1 MKKSDTSSFAMYESV
16 NVASKPEQNN
26 VVANS
31 NAILSFRYIPIVFVQ
46 LLKQTKRNV
55 AGPSGRA
62 VYGVGLRPLAC

>member
-1 MKKSDTSSFAMYESV
+1 MKKSDTSSFAMYGSV

-31 NAILSFRYIPIVFVQ
+31 NAVSRFLYMPIVFVQ
-46 LLKQTKRNV
+46 VLKQTKRTV

-62 VYGVGLRPLAC
+62 V